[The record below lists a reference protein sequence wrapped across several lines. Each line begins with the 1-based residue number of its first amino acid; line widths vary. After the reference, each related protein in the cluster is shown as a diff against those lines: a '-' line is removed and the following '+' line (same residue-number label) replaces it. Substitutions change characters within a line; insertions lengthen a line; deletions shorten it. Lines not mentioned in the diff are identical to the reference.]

1 MGDLIR
7 GKFKKYEHCIRIY
20 TRTDIYIYICV
31 CVCMWMYMLIA
42 ATLSPRRPSPS
53 MAGLLKGVI
62 FDSIRYMSAAEFTP
76 LPLWILRPEIVP
88 AMSHANPF
96 VWV

>member
-7 GKFKKYEHCIRIY
+7 GKFKNYEHCIRIY
-20 TRTDIYIYICV
+20 TRTDIYIYV
-31 CVCMWMYMLIA
+31 YMLIA

-88 AMSHANPF
+88 AMSHANAF